1 LLWRSRIEEV
11 EGRPKSMF
19 IAQKCLFDRNGLL
32 RPSCC
37 GSRDILL
44 NINPSIT
51 LECIELVGDR
61 RALELTLQITHGELA
76 LMIADCSKK
85 FCSPWGAGTQ
95 SVQIG
100 IAWVPLQRNAYNTR
114 CAKPTWHCCL

>member
-19 IAQKCLFDRNGLL
+19 IAQECVFDRNGLF
-32 RPSCC
+32 RPCSSS
-37 GSRDILL
+37 GRNILL

-61 RALELTLQITHGELA
+61 RTLELTLQITHGELA

-85 FCSPWGAGTQ
+85 FCSPWGSDAQ
-95 SVQIG
+95 CV
-100 IAWVPLQRNAYNTR
+100 
-114 CAKPTWHCCL
+114 